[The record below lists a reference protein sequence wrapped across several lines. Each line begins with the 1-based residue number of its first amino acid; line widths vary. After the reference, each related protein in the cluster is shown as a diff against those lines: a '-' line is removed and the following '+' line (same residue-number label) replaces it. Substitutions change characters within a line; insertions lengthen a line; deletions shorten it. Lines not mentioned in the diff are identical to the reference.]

1 MEFVSHHQSVLIDS
15 LRHRVIFRK
24 MNLLMEN
31 LSEKF
36 CDILLRGLILGDSGA
51 HDIVVELLQLLRSLI
66 LFLRSHLHL
75 V

>member
-1 MEFVSHHQSVLIDS
+1 M
-15 LRHRVIFRK
+15 IFGK

-51 HDIVVELLQLLRSLI
+51 HDIVVELLQLL
-66 LFLRSHLHL
+66 
-75 V
+75 